1 MTVLGLD
8 ASTGAVDVVLAYG
21 GPVAA
26 GADPTARW
34 PRAYRPGP
42 ARPAATLL
50 DAVSGLLA
58 ASGLSLA
65 ALDGVAVAVG
75 PGSYAGVR
83 AAVATAKAL
92 AWAAGLPLAA
102 VGSLEALAFTAGP
115 PPAVVAA
122 ALDARRDRVYGAV
135 YRLVGGLPSA
145 VVPPALWSRA
155 HWVEA
160 VRGIVG
166 AAGPE
171 GAVCRLAGAG
181 WLPEDVAALSD
192 VVDGSFTVTSSVGGA
207 ASRLVGLGSRPA
219 SPDGSPCRAEDT
231 EPPVAQG
238 VAAVGMLR
246 LARGESAD
254 PLTLVPAYVSDPD
267 IGPVRAGV
275 GPGGAGGG

>member
-8 ASTGAVDVVLAYG
+8 ASTGAVDVVLAHG
-21 GPVAA
+21 GSWAA
-26 GADPTARW
+26 GADPADRW

-50 DAVSGLLA
+50 DVVSGLLA
-58 ASGLSLA
+58 ASGLSLDV
-65 ALDGVAVAVG
+65 LDGVAVAVG

-92 AWAAGLPLAA
+92 AWAAELPLAA
-102 VGSLEALAFTAGP
+102 VGSLEALAFAAGP

-122 ALDARRDRVYGAV
+122 ALDARRGRVYGAV
-135 YRLVGGLPSA
+135 YRVAGGLPSA

-160 VRGIVG
+160 VRGILG
-166 AAGPE
+166 AARPE
-171 GAVCRLAGAG
+171 GGGCRLAGAG
-181 WLPEDVAALSD
+181 WLPEDVAALGDILESP
-192 VVDGSFTVTSSVGGA
+192 FTLTPRSGGA
-207 ASRLVGLGSRPA
+207 AAHLADLGPLPA
-219 SPDGSPCRAEDT
+219 SREEGTGPLH
-231 EPPVAQG
+231 VAHG

-246 LARGESAD
+246 LARGEGVD
-254 PLTLVPAYVSDPD
+254 PLTLVPAYVSEPD

-275 GPGGAGGG
+275 GPGG